1 MLGKAG
7 GWLRGMCLL
16 RKLPALP
23 LQPLAAPRAMGGAGL
38 ALTLPAHG
46 GAPRRLIGSVLVL
59 NTPELARSEG

>member
-23 LQPLAAPRAMGGAGL
+23 
-38 ALTLPAHG
+38 LTLPAHG